1 MTDCL
6 PRAIL
11 FDMDDTI
18 LAYSNNS
25 DHSWH
30 TVIASYAGRVGN
42 IKPEALHKAVKEN
55 AAAYWSDPEKHR
67 LGRLNLDAT
76 RQQIV
81 ASALRQLDINDA
93 SLAHDI
99 ALAYA
104 VQREESIMPF
114 PGAIDTLRTLRERGV
129 QLALLTNGGA
139 EVQRRRIEKHQLVS
153 LFDFILI
160 EGEFGVGKPDERV
173 YLHALEQLKVLPKE
187 AWMVGDNLEWEVV
200 IPQRLGMF
208 AIWLDVAGK
217 GLPES
222 NSIHPDRIIRTL
234 PELLTSE
241 GILGV

>member
-1 MTDCL
+1 MTNCL

-18 LAYSNNS
+18 LAYSHNA
-25 DHSWH
+25 DHSWKA
-30 TVIASYAGRVGN
+30 VINSFASKVEDV
-42 IKPEALHKAVKEN
+42 KPEALLKAIKAS

-81 ASALRQLDINDA
+81 ASALRQLDVNDV
-93 SLAHDI
+93 SLARDM

-104 VQREESIMPF
+104 VEREESISPF
-114 PGAIDTLRTLRERGV
+114 PGAIDTLRTLRECGV
-129 QLALLTNGGA
+129 QLALLTNGSA
-139 EVQRRRIEKHQLVS
+139 EIQRRRIEKHQLVS
-153 LFDFILI
+153 FFDYILI

-173 YLHALEQLKVLPKE
+173 YLHALDQLKVLPRE

-208 AIWLDVAGK
+208 AVWLDVVGK

-222 NSIHPDRIIRTL
+222 SSIHPDRIIHTL
-234 PELLTSE
+234 PELLTLE
-241 GILGV
+241 A